1 MNPKLTIVR
10 GLPGSGKST
19 FARKLSAETGAM
31 LIEPDALMVTGGVYE
46 YTPLKYKV
54 AIEDCM
60 EILYQISSIEC
71 DVIYCD
77 VLPTIIE
84 TKRVVMGFGK
94 WFSNKKDF
102 AVIDMPHL
110 TVDESLARNRHNV
123 RREDIERMAA
133 SWEPW
138 GDTNG

>member
-1 MNPKLTIVR
+1 MRPKLTIVR
-10 GLPGSGKST
+10 GLPGSGKTT
-19 FARKLSAETGAM
+19 FARKLAAETGAM

-77 VLPTIIE
+77 VLPTANSVRHIIQE
-84 TKRVVMGFGK
+84 FANWRRI
-94 WFSNKKDF
+94 DY

-110 TVDESLARNRHNV
+110 TVEESLSRNRHNV

-133 SWEPW
+133 AWEPW
-138 GDTNG
+138 KQEAAK